1 MAILFKDIT
10 CLVKVASNGALVKKG
25 SEMLNVEEIK
35 DGAVFFDEKI
45 RWIGNTHEANQKL
58 DKGEFN
64 PERIVSLNGRTLFPG
79 LVDSHTHSVFAG
91 DRANEFARKVDGA
104 TYQEIATEGGGILT
118 TVKATRQVSFEALY
132 EFSYMNVE
140 RAISYGTIA
149 LEIKSGYGLE
159 LETEIKMLKVVEKLQ
174 KDFPIYIVPTF
185 LGAHDFP
192 PEYKNRRDE
201 YVNLLCTKMIPKVA
215 ELGLAKY
222 CDCFVDEGYYTIEQ
236 ARKIFETALRY
247 GMKIKVHADE
257 LADVGAGGFAGEMGA
272 ISADHLLFVS
282 DESLE
287 KMSKANTIATLLPGT
302 SYFSRLPYAPARKI
316 INKGLA
322 VALASDFNP
331 GSCFTENM
339 QIILSLSVTNLG
351 LNCEESLV
359 ASTLN
364 SAAAIE
370 LSDRIGSLEIGKDA
384 TFVVVRCNNFL
395 ELFYHFGINH
405 IESCWVK
412 GKRILYNI

>member
-1 MAILFKDIT
+1 MAILLKDIT

-35 DGAVFFDEKI
+35 DGAIFFDEKI
-45 RWIGNTHEANQKL
+45 RWIGNTTKANQKL
-58 DKGEFN
+58 EKGDFI
-64 PERIVSLNGRTLFPG
+64 PERVISLKGRTLFPG
-79 LVDSHTHSVFAG
+79 FVDSHTHLVFAG
-91 DRANEFARKVDGA
+91 DRVNEFARKVAGA
-104 TYQEIATEGGGILT
+104 TYQEIASEGGGILT
-118 TVKATRQVSFEALY
+118 TVRATRQATFEELY
-132 EFSYMNVE
+132 EISYMNLE
-140 RAISYGTIA
+140 RAIRYGTIA

-159 LETEIKMLKVVEKLQ
+159 LETEIKMLKIVQKLQ
-174 KDFPIYIVPTF
+174 KDFPIYIIPTF

-247 GMKIKVHADE
+247 GMKIKMHADE
-257 LADVGAGGFAGEMGA
+257 LADVGAGSLAAEIGA
-272 ISADHLLFVS
+272 VSADHLLFVS

-287 KMSKANTIATLLPGT
+287 KMSKAHTIATLLPGT
-302 SYFSRLPYAPARKI
+302 SYFSHLPYAPARKI
-316 INKGLA
+316 IDKGLA

-364 SAAAIE
+364 SAASIE
-370 LSDRIGSLEIGKDA
+370 LSDQIGSLEVGKDA
-384 TFVVVRCNNFL
+384 TFVVARCRNFL
-395 ELFYHFGINH
+395 ELFYHFGVNH